1 MKMQIILCLLLLL
14 TLVFCACGGEGSPTP
29 YQAEH
34 EHSFG
39 ASHDIAPEEGGE
51 VTQQV
56 RYCKICHKEQIHPKQ
71 S

>member
-1 MKMQIILCLLLLL
+1 MKKILLCLLLLL
-14 TLVFCACGGEGSPTP
+14 TLGFCACGGEGTPVP
-29 YQAEH
+29 YQVEH

-39 ASHDIAPEEGGE
+39 ASHDIAPEQGGE
-51 VTQQV
+51 VTHQV